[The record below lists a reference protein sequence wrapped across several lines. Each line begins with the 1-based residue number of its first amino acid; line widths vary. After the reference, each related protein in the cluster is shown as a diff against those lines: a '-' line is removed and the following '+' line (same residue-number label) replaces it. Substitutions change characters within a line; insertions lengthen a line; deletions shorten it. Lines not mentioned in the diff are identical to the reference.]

1 MALEES
7 ARLMAEASVR
17 LVDVGFCNDAPFLLW
32 AGVGLDAFIVHRIEP
47 RRRWEK
53 HFAIAQYAASAVR
66 HGSKWG
72 GMNLRAVVD
81 QEKISGRYLLAVASN
96 IHLYAGGHAEISPS
110 AKLDDACMD
119 LWLFEGNSL
128 PEVVKHALDLWAGR
142 HLDSEKARRVPFS
155 RLSLESDASLFV
167 QLDGEPMEGYG
178 HVNIDVEPAALKVLI
193 PQKASRELFIRS

>member
-1 MALEES
+1 
-7 ARLMAEASVR
+7 
-17 LVDVGFCNDAPFLLW
+17 
-32 AGVGLDAFIVHRIEP
+32 
-47 RRRWEK
+47 
-53 HFAIAQYAASAVR
+53 
-66 HGSKWG
+66 
-72 GMNLRAVVD
+72 MNLRAVVD